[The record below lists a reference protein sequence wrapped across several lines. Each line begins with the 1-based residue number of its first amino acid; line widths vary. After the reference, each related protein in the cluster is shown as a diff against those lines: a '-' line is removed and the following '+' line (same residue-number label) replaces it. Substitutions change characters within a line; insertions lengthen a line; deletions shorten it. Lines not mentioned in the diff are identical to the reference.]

1 MFAPL
6 FKIGRCESQ
15 YGSATGD
22 RGGQR
27 GLGLCGTPTKGTWL
41 RSIWRHSAAIQQQLV
56 TVQNDPLLA
65 EFVEKT
71 IAYAEAKTALR
82 EAMPELINIAT
93 GKESRPVQL
102 EEVSDGVLDS
112 RRKAGKG
119 GGPTE
124 TDGYW
129 SAFRAILILKGRGQ
143 KLSILRKSKRP
154 FMRILMV
161 SARAKK
167 IVDPA
172 PLCGKS
178 AKIMRS
184 ATGREGRR
192 MELYCGN
199 QDGPF
204 PVKS

>member
-1 MFAPL
+1 
-6 FKIGRCESQ
+6 
-15 YGSATGD
+15 
-22 RGGQR
+22 
-27 GLGLCGTPTKGTWL
+27 
-41 RSIWRHSAAIQQQLV
+41 V

-112 RRKAGKG
+112 WRKAGKG